1 MISELL
7 AAWLAFGFLG
17 SAALLTPL
25 LRLPLVAERVA
36 LRPRVARRR

>member
-7 AAWLAFGFLG
+7 TAWLAFGFVG

-25 LRLPLVAERVA
+25 LRLPPLEQRVA
-36 LRPRVARRR
+36 CRR